1 MGLLSFFG
9 PTTLLLIVCVVHAVR
24 TNRVFPWIYILIFLP
39 LVGSLVYIGMEVV
52 PDLVRSRRARQFGTA
67 ARNIADPNR
76 GFRQAHRDVA
86 LVGSVDAKKSLAE
99 EYVSRGQYPDAIA
112 LYQDALQGQFK
123 DDSALLLGLAKA
135 QFLNGDG
142 AGAQASLDALQAADP
157 KFSSA
162 DAHLLYARALELQG
176 KDQDALGEYQK
187 LVRYYPGEEART
199 RLALLLKKLGRTEE
213 ARTIFEEVVRLLT
226 GAPSRYVRQQK
237 QWGDI
242 ARQNLKA

>member
-1 MGLLSFFG
+1 LLYYIA
-9 PTTLLLIVCVVHAVR
+9 PTLLLIVCVVHAVR
-24 TNRVFPWIYILIFLP
+24 TGRIFPWIYVIIFLP
-39 LVGSLVYIGMEVV
+39 GIGSLIYLGVEVI
-52 PDLVRSRRARQFGTA
+52 PDLLRSRRARQFGSA
-67 ARNIADPNR
+67 ARDIADPNR

-86 LVGSVDAKKSLAE
+86 LVGSVDAKKNLAE
-99 EYVSRGQYPDAIA
+99 EYVSRGQYADAIA
-112 LYQDALQGQFK
+112 MYRDALQGQFK
-123 DDSALLLGLAKA
+123 DDNALLLGLAKA
-135 QFLNGDG
+135 QFLSGDG
-142 AGAQASLDALQAADP
+142 TGAQASLDTLQAADP

-176 KDQDALGEYQK
+176 KDQDALAEYQK

-199 RLALLLKKLGRTEE
+199 RMGLLLLKLGRREE
-213 ARTIFEEVVRLLT
+213 ARALFEEVVRLLT